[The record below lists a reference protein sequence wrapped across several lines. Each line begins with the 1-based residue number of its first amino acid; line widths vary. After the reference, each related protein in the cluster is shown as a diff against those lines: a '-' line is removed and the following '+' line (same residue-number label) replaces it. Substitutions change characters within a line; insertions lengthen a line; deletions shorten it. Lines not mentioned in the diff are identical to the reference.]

1 MMGRERFIWLWMVM
15 SVSVGTLM
23 AAKPK
28 VTVVHDTVFVPQI
41 VYVHDTIHICPPD
54 LEEMMF
60 DFDAMDLTEAE
71 KDSMLN
77 EIVSDLEAALAMEDS
92 LYADSLAK
100 LNPEPMDGNTADR
113 LIAYAKR
120 FIGRPYVYGANGP
133 NSFDCSGFTTYVFRH
148 VGIHLTRTSSGQS
161 QQARRIRGGFRN
173 LRKGDL
179 VFFGRRN
186 RHTVGHVGIVI
197 SATDNDF
204 TFIHAAVHSG
214 ITISHYHERYY
225 RSCYMFA
232 GRILP

>member
-1 MMGRERFIWLWMVM
+1 MRRRFILLMLLM
-15 SVSVGTLM
+15 SVPFGMLM
-23 AAKPK
+23 AAKPRT
-28 VTVVHDTVFVPQI
+28 VVVHDTIYVQQV
-41 VYVHDTIHICPPD
+41 VYVHDTILMCPD

-60 DFDAMDLTEAE
+60 DFDAQGLDDAQ
-71 KDSMLN
+71 KDSLLA
-77 EIVSDLEAALAMEDS
+77 EIEGELLRALAEEDS
-92 LYADSLAK
+92 LMADSLA
-100 LNPEPMDGNTADR
+100 LGNAEPLDASTADR

-120 FIGRPYVYGANGP
+120 YIGRPYAYGAGGP
-133 NSFDCSGFTTYVFRH
+133 KAFDCSGFTSYVFRH
-148 VGIHLTRTSSGQS
+148 VGINLTRTSSGQS
-161 QQARRIRGGFRN
+161 QQVRRVRGGFRN

-204 TFIHAAVHSG
+204 TFIHAAVHTG
-214 ITISHYHERYY
+214 ITISRYSERYY

>member
-1 MMGRERFIWLWMVM
+1 MVM
-15 SVSVGTLM
+15 SLPFGMLM
-23 AAKPK
+23 AAKPRT
-28 VTVVHDTVFVPQI
+28 VVVHDTIYVQQV
-41 VYVHDTIHICPPD
+41 VYVHDTILMCPD

-60 DFDAMDLTEAE
+60 DFDAQGLDDAQ
-71 KDSMLN
+71 KDSLLA
-77 EIVSDLEAALAMEDS
+77 EIEGELLRALAEEDS
-92 LYADSLAK
+92 LMASDSLQV
-100 LNPEPMDGNTADR
+100 NPEPMDGSTADR

-120 FIGRPYVYGANGP
+120 FIGRPYHYGASGP
-133 NSFDCSGFTTYVFRH
+133 RSFDCSGFTSFAFRH
-148 VGIHLTRTSSGQS
+148 VGIHLTRTSSGQA

-197 SATDNDF
+197 SATDTDF
-204 TFIHAAVHSG
+204 TFIHASVHSG
-214 ITISHYHERYY
+214 ITISRYSERYY

>member
-1 MMGRERFIWLWMVM
+1 M

-23 AAKPK
+23 AAKPRTTT
-28 VTVVHDTVFVPQI
+28 VVVHDTVYVPQY
-41 VYVHDTIHICPPD
+41 VYVHDTIVICPD

-60 DFDAMDLTEAE
+60 DIDAMDLTDAQ
-71 KDSMLN
+71 KDSLLD

-92 LYADSLAK
+92 LYADSLAR
-100 LNPEPMDGNTADR
+100 LNPEPMDGSTADQ

-120 FIGRPYVYGANGP
+120 YIGRPYVYGAGGP
-133 NSFDCSGFTTYVFRH
+133 KSFDCSGFTSYVFRH

-197 SATDNDF
+197 SATDTDF

>member
-1 MMGRERFIWLWMVM
+1 M

-28 VTVVHDTVFVPQI
+28 VTVVHGTVFVPQI

-54 LEEMMF
+54 LEEMLF

-77 EIVSDLEAALAMEDS
+77 EIVSDLEAALALEDS
-92 LYADSLAK
+92 IYADSIAK
-100 LNPEPMDGNTADR
+100 INPIDSANPKPLDGNTADR

>member
-1 MMGRERFIWLWMVM
+1 
-15 SVSVGTLM
+15 
-23 AAKPK
+23 
-28 VTVVHDTVFVPQI
+28 
-41 VYVHDTIHICPPD
+41 
-54 LEEMMF
+54 MF
-60 DFDAMDLTEAE
+60 DIDAMGMNEQELDSLLAEIEGDLL
-71 KDSMLN
+71 S
-77 EIVSDLEAALAMEDS
+77 ALAAEDS
-92 LYADSLAK
+92 LADDSLAA
-100 LNPEPMDGNTADR
+100 LNAEPLDASTADR
-113 LIAYAKR
+113 IISFAKKY
-120 FIGRPYVYGANGP
+120 IGRPYSYGASGP
-133 NSFDCSGFTTYVFRH
+133 KAFDCSGFTSFAFRH

-161 QQARRIRGGFRN
+161 QQVRRVRGGFRN